1 MLWSGSSPLT
11 VVRDGMWGFLLFAG
25 VAWLAIA
32 WSVLRLEPADLATVA
47 GPVILFGAVTEAVRA
62 LAGTRTWWLN
72 AGLTVLFAATGVILL
87 RDSGSSWSTPAALIG
102 WYLLVRGA
110 TDIAISMLTR
120 ESDRIWGLLMV
131 VGVVETGLGF
141 FSASSVVRTPELV
154 VMVLAGAALT
164 RGVAD
169 LVASLRLREASA
181 AARAGRLLELTPER
195 AIGVAGYTAGLTDFE
210 AGSQSRTSGPRHRAL
225 PRANSTVRAQ
235 THQPQDPSATDTA
248 DATPAMGTAGAASAA
263 EAGSFHDEVVRT
275 TADLDAMLA
284 LAGVTGAAVPGAA
297 ARAAADEYVEV
308 PDTAEGAELPV
319 AAEVAAAGVVAR
331 RQSVLGP
338 DDATLPLL
346 DPAARAAESASPGL
360 DDTSIITRSRR
371 LD

>member
-32 WSVLRLEPADLATVA
+32 WSVLRLEPANLVNVA

-72 AGLTVLFAATGVILL
+72 AGMTVLFAATGVVML
-87 RDSGSSWSTPAALIG
+87 RDGGGSWATPAALIG

-110 TDIAISMLTR
+110 ADIAISMLTR
-120 ESDRIWGLLMV
+120 ELDRIWGLLMV

-141 FSASSVVRTPELV
+141 FSASSFVRTPELV
-154 VMVLAGAALT
+154 VVVLGGAALT

-169 LVASLRLREASA
+169 LVAALRLREASVV
-181 AARAGRLLELTPER
+181 ARAGQLLELTPER
-195 AIGVAGYTAGLTDFE
+195 AVGVAGYSAGLTDFE
-210 AGSQSRTSGPRHRAL
+210 SGSQRGSGPRHRAG
-225 PRANSTVRAQ
+225 PRATATALSDLSAPASPPVRAQ
-235 THQPQDPSATDTA
+235 AQLPQGGP
-248 DATPAMGTAGAASAA
+248 
-263 EAGSFHDEVVRT
+263 AGSFHEEVLRT

-297 ARAAADEYVEV
+297 ARAAAEEYVEV
-308 PDTAEGAELPV
+308 PDTAEGAESPE
-319 AAEVAAAGVVAR
+319 AEEA
-331 RQSVLGP
+331 
-338 DDATLPLL
+338 
-346 DPAARAAESASPGL
+346 PAADAATPGR
-360 DDTSIITRSRR
+360 DDTSIITRGRPV
-371 LD
+371 D